1 MRIAL
6 VALAFALV
14 ACGGGASAS
23 PTSPRIDP
31 HAGSDASTANGAD
44 GGEALASMA
53 SLTALGPSLAPGM
66 RESDHA
72 ELAGAGDVT
81 HDLPSF
87 EKDTCV
93 RVTFAATAKVSA
105 TLVDASGSVLARA
118 DNVTS
123 GWLGERGPAC
133 ARPQASP
140 LKIKLHGEGPL
151 RARLVVWALP

>member
-72 ELAGAGDVT
+72 ELAGTGELV
-81 HDLPSF
+81 HELPKF

-93 RVTFAATAKVSA
+93 RVTFSASTKVSA
-105 TLVDASGSVLARA
+105 SLLDASGVVLAHA
-118 DNVTS
+118 DAVTS

-133 ARPQASP
+133 ARPQTSP
-140 LKIKLHGEGPL
+140 LKIKLHAEGPL
-151 RARLVVWALP
+151 QARLVVWSLP